1 MSRVKVGDSSVSYQ
15 VQAHGSGFSLHLGE
29 RVVPVT
35 VKTHTDG
42 SLLLHVGGI
51 SYRARVEGQEVWV
64 DGRVR
69 EVQPEVAQATTARM
83 ATQAAPTRRA
93 PSGTPTMPGVISK
106 IHVQAG
112 ATVALGDALISMTA
126 MKMEQVIR
134 AAQAGVI
141 KEILVQVGQSV
152 KQGQNLVIWETI

>member
-1 MSRVKVGDSSVSYQ
+1 MSRVKVGDSSINYQ
-15 VQAHGSGFSLHLGE
+15 LQAHGSGFSLHLGE

-51 SYRARVEGQEVWV
+51 SYRARVEGNEVWV

-69 EVQPEVAQATTARM
+69 EVQVEAQAQATRT
-83 ATQAAPTRRA
+83 ATQAAPSRRA

-152 KQGQNLVIWETI
+152 KQGQTLVSWEAI